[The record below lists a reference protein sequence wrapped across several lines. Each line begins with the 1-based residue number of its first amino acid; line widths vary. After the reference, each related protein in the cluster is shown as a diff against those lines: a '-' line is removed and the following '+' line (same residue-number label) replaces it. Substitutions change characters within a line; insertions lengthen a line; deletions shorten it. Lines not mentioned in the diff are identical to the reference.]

1 MDLDAPNQFSL
12 LLFSPKPTSLQTEQ
26 TTWTCPRHSASM
38 RLWRLDR
45 LCQEWPQSHLL
56 EFSPFCKILPLVRLS
71 CPSLY
76 PSFGYAKIFFFE
88 PLHRYLCFPI
98 SLHVIIS
105 LILTYHHCFPYTVGS
120 QKTRTGSW
128 LTLASSG
135 ALSGGAQ
142 KMLLN
147 LSLNP
152 PCRDYSFL
160 WNIKACT

>member
-26 TTWTCPRHSASM
+26 TSWACPRHSASM
-38 RLWRLDR
+38 HLWRLDG
-45 LCQEWPQSHLL
+45 LCQEWPQSPLL

-71 CPSLY
+71 FPSLN
-76 PSFGYAKIFFFE
+76 PSFGYKKVFFFE

-105 LILTYHHCFPYTVGS
+105 LILTYHHHHLYIVGS
-120 QKTRTGSW
+120 QKTRMGSW

-135 ALSGGAQ
+135 ELTGGAQ
-142 KMLLN
+142 NILLI
-147 LSLNP
+147 LKSTLQ
-152 PCRDYSFL
+152 RL
-160 WNIKACT
+160 